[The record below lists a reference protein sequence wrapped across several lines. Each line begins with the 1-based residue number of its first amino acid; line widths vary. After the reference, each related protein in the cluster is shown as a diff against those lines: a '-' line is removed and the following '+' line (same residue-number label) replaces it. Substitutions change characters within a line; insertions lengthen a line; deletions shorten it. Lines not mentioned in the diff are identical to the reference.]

1 MCAATLLIRTSGH
14 NKNGRGRNVPRSEVL
29 LGEFMIF
36 TEYDLKPITIKSRRN
51 IPTFTVGG
59 KLLTV
64 KQIGALVGMSADGVR
79 LRLKKQTAD
88 ELVKQGRQRRKLK

>member
-1 MCAATLLIRTSGH
+1 MDAGGTSRALKCYWG
-14 NKNGRGRNVPRSEVL
+14 GI
-29 LGEFMIF
+29 MIF
-36 TEYDLKPITIKSRRN
+36 TEYDLKPISRKSRRN
-51 IPTFTVGG
+51 IPTFTVNG
-59 KLLTV
+59 KSLTV